1 MNKVLRNSWILSFNI
16 EKKNYK
22 KALAIVKIAL
32 KCYEP
37 YAKDEGQSNSQA
49 SSYIPELYEKEIL
62 HMLTEIVKNVPNYNH
77 DAENLLSKEH
87 NAFIVRNTEKYY
99 LGMIKKSSA
108 SWNIRDEQIVSTIV
122 QLMKFHWKDAKIIVW
137 KHNTHIGDARATDM
151 ASEGMVNVVQLLREQ
166 HVNYGVVATGFG
178 SYKGSV
184 VADREWADSIRKIKV
199 PEAVE
204 GRWKHDFYLNS
215 NG

>member
-1 MNKVLRNSWILSFNI
+1 M
-16 EKKNYK
+16 
-22 KALAIVKIAL
+22 

-37 YAKDEGQSNSQA
+37 YGKDEGQSNSQA

-108 SWNIRDEQIVSTIV
+108 SWNIRDEQVVSTIE
-122 QLMKFHWKDAKIIVW
+122 QHMKFHVKDAKIIFW
-137 KHNTHIGDARATDM
+137 EHNTHIGDARATDM

-166 HVNYGVVATGFG
+166 HVNYGVVVIEFG
-178 SYKGSV
+178 SYKDSV
-184 VADREWADSIRKIKV
+184 VVGIEWEDSTR
-199 PEAVE
+199 
-204 GRWKHDFYLNS
+204 
-215 NG
+215 